1 MRDRREIPAPAA
13 KWVDTKPGK
22 YGIID
27 PIAKGGRRLTWR
39 TKRSEVMDMA
49 KKLTLGAILSLAGTA
64 LLLVLYRWTAWGVLL
79 SLAITGGTLFYH
91 LAMRLGVGLSFQ
103 GLMRNR
109 ADCKRRWYR
118 VGPREMAFYERLGVK
133 RWKGKMPTYDG
144 ALFDPRVHTWEEIAQ
159 AMCQAELVHETI
171 AVLSFVPIAAGSRFG
186 AYPVFIAT
194 SVLAAGYDL
203 LFVAVQRYNRRRI
216 MALLE
221 RKSGR
226 GPAA

>member
-1 MRDRREIPAPAA
+1 
-13 KWVDTKPGK
+13 
-22 YGIID
+22 
-27 PIAKGGRRLTWR
+27 
-39 TKRSEVMDMA
+39 
-49 KKLTLGAILSLAGTA
+49 
-64 LLLVLYRWTAWGVLL
+64 
-79 SLAITGGTLFYH
+79 
-91 LAMRLGVGLSFQ
+91 
-103 GLMRNR
+103 
-109 ADCKRRWYR
+109 
-118 VGPREMAFYERLGVK
+118 
-133 RWKGKMPTYDG
+133 MPTYDG

-203 LFVAVQRYNRRRI
+203 LFVAVQRYNRRRV